1 MQPAYRA
8 LGNDCA
14 TAQVALGTC
23 RSQSARVPRVL
34 VLDDDQSIAELM
46 RVVLEDAG
54 YAVTVSVDPA
64 VIPNGRFD
72 CVVTDLM
79 SLTAYAAGAARE
91 WVLRLRDRF
100 PGVPVVVVTAHAAAR
115 DDRPV
120 LGAREVIIKPFDVDQ
135 IADAV
140 RRTITS

>member
-1 MQPAYRA
+1 
-8 LGNDCA
+8 
-14 TAQVALGTC
+14 
-23 RSQSARVPRVL
+23 
-34 VLDDDQSIAELM
+34 LDDDETIAELM

-54 YAVTVSVDPA
+54 YEVTLSVDPA

-79 SLTAYAAGAARE
+79 SLTAYSVRGARE
-91 WVLRLRDRF
+91 WVLRLAGRF
-100 PGVPVVVVTAHAAAR
+100 PGVPVIVVTAHAAAR
-115 DDRPV
+115 EDQPA
-120 LGAREVIIKPFDVDQ
+120 LGAREVIVKPFDVDQ